1 MYETALAGVVPV
13 SETPSHHLDARGLYC
28 PEPVM
33 LLHNAVRDMAAG
45 ELLEVRAS
53 DPSTQRDIPRF
64 CQFLGHQL
72 VLEEEVEG
80 EFRYL
85 IRKQ

>member
-1 MYETALAGVVPV
+1 MSAPADHKVD
-13 SETPSHHLDARGLYC
+13 HQLDARGLYC

-33 LLHNAVRDMAAG
+33 LLHKAVREMQSG
-45 ELLEVRAS
+45 ELLAVRAT

-64 CQFLGHQL
+64 CAFLGHEL
-72 VLEEEVEG
+72 VEEREEG
-80 EFRYL
+80 DEFHYL

>member
-1 MYETALAGVVPV
+1 
-13 SETPSHHLDARGLYC
+13 
-28 PEPVM
+28 M

-45 ELLEVRAS
+45 ELLEVLAT

-64 CQFLGHQL
+64 CQFLGHEL
-72 VLEEEVEG
+72 VAEEAAEG

>member
-1 MYETALAGVVPV
+1 VTQGADN
-13 SETPSHHLDARGLYC
+13 TLDARGLYC

-33 LLHNAVRDMAAG
+33 LLHNAVRDMAQG
-45 ELLEVRAS
+45 ELLEVLAT

-64 CQFLGHQL
+64 CQFLGHEL
-72 VLEEEVEG
+72 VGETSANG